1 MSSAACAATD
11 MAVARDRAS
20 KLPPAALVIAL
31 GLLTL
36 VKRTRMAALAFQ
48 RTRKTRRHTTPPR
61 LHADFAARQGRRWSS
76 NLFVRNSV
84 VERPPIRNPF
94 PSAAR
99 ISLDFTDRCRR
110 KPPKPWRNVTRA
122 APWWV

>member
-1 MSSAACAATD
+1 

-20 KLPPAALVIAL
+20 KLPPAALVIAS

-61 LHADFAARQGRRWSS
+61 LHAYFAAQQGSRSFS
-76 NLFVRNSV
+76 NLFVPNSV

-94 PSAAR
+94 PPR
-99 ISLDFTDRCRR
+99 QNLLGFHRQM
-110 KPPKPWRNVTRA
+110 PPQTAEAMAKRDPRGA
-122 APWWV
+122 WW